1 MPLRTSST
9 KLTCLIISGTAPY
22 TLTAGPHRRT
32 LVYDGFPSGC
42 RSQNVFS
49 VLNHPCPSLT
59 HWRGLRSVARRRE
72 RAIRRS
78 EVRPWLP
85 EEDQAIF
92 DFVEK
97 YGSGD
102 GRPGPV
108 PKMWLE
114 EVAPPEW
121 AREYLE
127 EAKQKKMEQ
136 NILDSFHNISK
147 EIKVE
152 KEVVKEKE
160 ESRKNNE
167 RVEAH
172 EKLMKHYDEKG
183 EGSTGRKPDSDL
195 Y

>member
-1 MPLRTSST
+1 MVKTFCTKIFSSPNIKCKT
-9 KLTCLIISGTAPY
+9 
-22 TLTAGPHRRT
+22 
-32 LVYDGFPSGC
+32 D
-42 RSQNVFS
+42 FS
-49 VLNHPCPSLT
+49 M
-59 HWRGLRSVARRRE
+59 
-72 RAIRRS
+72 
-78 EVRPWLP
+78 
-85 EEDQAIF
+85 QAIF

-121 AREYLE
+121 AREHLE

-160 ESRKNNE
+160 ESQKINE
-167 RVEAH
+167 GVEVH
-172 EKLMKHYDEKG
+172 EKQMKHYDEKG
-183 EGSTGRKPDSDL
+183 EGATGRKPDSDL

>member
-1 MPLRTSST
+1 MHHNF
-9 KLTCLIISGTAPY
+9 LIIIAKIECKADLSM
-22 TLTAGPHRRT
+22 
-32 LVYDGFPSGC
+32 
-42 RSQNVFS
+42 
-49 VLNHPCPSLT
+49 
-59 HWRGLRSVARRRE
+59 
-72 RAIRRS
+72 
-78 EVRPWLP
+78 
-85 EEDQAIF
+85 QAIF

-121 AREYLE
+121 AREHLE

-147 EIKVE
+147 EMTVE
-152 KEVVKEKE
+152 MEVVKEKE
-160 ESRKNNE
+160 ESQTNNGRE
-167 RVEAH
+167 EAN

-183 EGSTGRKPDSDL
+183 EGGTGRKPDSDL

>member
-1 MPLRTSST
+1 MHHNF
-9 KLTCLIISGTAPY
+9 LIIIAKTECKADLSM
-22 TLTAGPHRRT
+22 
-32 LVYDGFPSGC
+32 
-42 RSQNVFS
+42 
-49 VLNHPCPSLT
+49 
-59 HWRGLRSVARRRE
+59 
-72 RAIRRS
+72 
-78 EVRPWLP
+78 
-85 EEDQAIF
+85 QAIF

-127 EAKQKKMEQ
+127 EAKKKKMEQ

-147 EIKVE
+147 EIMVE
-152 KEVVKEKE
+152 GKEKE

-183 EGSTGRKPDSDL
+183 EGATGRKPDSDL

>member
-1 MPLRTSST
+1 M
-9 KLTCLIISGTAPY
+9 
-22 TLTAGPHRRT
+22 
-32 LVYDGFPSGC
+32 
-42 RSQNVFS
+42 
-49 VLNHPCPSLT
+49 
-59 HWRGLRSVARRRE
+59 
-72 RAIRRS
+72 
-78 EVRPWLP
+78 
-85 EEDQAIF
+85 QAIF

-121 AREYLE
+121 AREHLE

-160 ESRKNNE
+160 ESQKINE
-167 RVEAH
+167 GVEVH
-172 EKLMKHYDEKG
+172 EELMKHHDEKG